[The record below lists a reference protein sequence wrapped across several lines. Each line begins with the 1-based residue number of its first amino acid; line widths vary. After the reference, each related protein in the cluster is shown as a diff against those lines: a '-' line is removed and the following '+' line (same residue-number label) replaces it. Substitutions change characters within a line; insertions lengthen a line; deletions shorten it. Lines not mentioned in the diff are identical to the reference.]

1 MTATQTETLRT
12 IRTLVDANGGTTKLS
27 RKPVK
32 LIALGLVIQ
41 TRVGQS
47 GLAGLKSRYA
57 LTPAGYAAC

>member
-32 LIALGLVIQ
+32 RSYDDHDTVPTFVAAAREQLLSA
-41 TRVGQS
+41 S
-47 GLAGLKSRYA
+47 SR
-57 LTPAGYAAC
+57 LPKR